1 MNSEGGSRIL
11 ALIPAKGA
19 STRLPRKNLA
29 VLDGSSLLE
38 RTIIQAQDCNLFD
51 AIAVSSEDDEILASA
66 AQLRVDHVIVRPKV
80 LARDPAGVN
89 EVALHA
95 LENLREAG
103 GYWDTLC
110 ILLPTSPLR
119 SYEDIQGAHE
129 VWIRSRPKTVISV
142 SAYSHTPY
150 AGLVNENGELR
161 PLHPE
166 QFGKK
171 SQDVPVIFRPN
182 GAVMF
187 LDIKRFQ
194 KAMWYLSP
202 PLRPYI
208 MPANRSIDV
217 DSELDLAMASL
228 LLRSSSL

>member
-1 MNSEGGSRIL
+1 MDSQLCSRTL

-29 VLDGSSLLE
+29 PLDGSSLLE
-38 RTIIQAQDCNLFD
+38 RAILQAQDCTLFD
-51 AIAVSSEDDEILASA
+51 AIAVSSEDDEILATA
-66 AQLRVDHVIVRPKV
+66 AQLRVDHVIVRPEA

-95 LENLREAG
+95 LESLREAG
-103 GYWDTLC
+103 SSWDAVC

-119 SYEDIQGAHE
+119 SSVDIHGAHE
-129 VWIRSRPKTVISV
+129 VWVESRPDTVISV
-142 SAYSHTPY
+142 SAFSHTPF
-150 AGLVNENGELR
+150 AGLVNERGELH
-161 PLHPE
+161 PLHPK

-171 SQDVPVIFRPN
+171 SQDVPEIFRPN

-194 KAMWYLSP
+194 ETMWYLSP

-228 LLRSSSL
+228 LLRSSLL